1 MPAVERPVDEP
12 PPFTVVVHGPPG
24 VGKSTL
30 IKCLIKHFTRQDIRD
45 VKGPVTVIS
54 GKTRRLT
61 FVECPPDLF
70 GMIDAAK
77 YADLVLLV
85 IDGAFGFEMETF
97 EFLNLLQV
105 HGFPKVM
112 GVLTHL
118 DGFRDNKALKK
129 TKKILKHRF
138 WAEIYQGAKLFY
150 LSGIKNGRYLKREVH
165 NLARFIS
172 VMKFR
177 PLSWRQAH
185 PYLLADRFE
194 DVTSVERI
202 RTHPRCDRDI
212 ILYGY
217 VRGTNWKNGTK
228 AHIAGV
234 GDYDIEDIAMLP
246 DPCPLP
252 SQLKKRSL
260 NDRERLV
267 YAPMSDVGGLLFD
280 RDAMYVDI
288 PEWKMQYSK
297 PTVGGAEDGVG
308 EAMVRDLQRTNIGVD
323 EKLDQAQIQL
333 FANGEGILGADLD
346 FLSHNPDVL
355 HGEGVEDESD
365 ESEEEV
371 QEDTDES
378 DDSDDDD
385 DNYYDDNNND
395 DDRIPSEQ
403 FKLREKPIEQQL
415 VSPGG
420 RTRRRALFPAD
431 SVAEKDK
438 ITFDDEDSDEDYE
451 VSPKS
456 SNHGNGITN
465 GADNDDDKYE
475 EEGLGAA
482 ARWKARML
490 ERASTLFSD
499 RAADLQEIIYGNSSN
514 DISEKLADSL
524 DSEEDEDFLRPV
536 RRDGRSRN
544 LPVKDG
550 REEEENMLDVDVDS
564 SRNKFSADS
573 INRWCEEGA
582 TEALRDRFVTGD
594 WSEGAARADA
604 RPMED
609 SDGDGDGDDED
620 DVFGEF
626 EDVETGKHF
635 AGDTIEEADDAVVKD
650 IAAKKAA
657 KKAAFDVEYDESGG
671 GKGIRDAL
679 IPKKKG
685 INKDEESEE
694 ETFYDA
700 MKREMAER
708 AERTKAAM
716 DTLDPV
722 QRVAMEVRTPRR
734 LSQAAFQNIIIC
746 QYAYVIAGPSTRIIC
761 SNEVCWHSI

>member
-1 MPAVERPVDEP
+1 MPAVERPIDEP

-61 FVECPPDLF
+61 FVECPSDLF

-234 GDYDIEDIAMLP
+234 GDYDIEDITMLP

-297 PTVGGAEDGVG
+297 PTVDGAEDGVG

-323 EKLDQAQIQL
+323 EKLDQAHIQL
-333 FANGEGILGADLD
+333 FANGEGFLGADLD
-346 FLSHNPDVL
+346 FLSHNPGVL
-355 HGEGVEDESD
+355 NGDSAEDESD
-365 ESEEEV
+365 MGTDGSEEEIE
-371 QEDTDES
+371 EDTDES
-378 DDSDDDD
+378 DDEDD
-385 DNYYDDNNND
+385 DNYYKNNH
-395 DDRIPSEQ
+395 DDRIPSQ
-403 FKLREKPIEQQL
+403 QGKLRVGPIEQQL
-415 VSPGG
+415 VFPGG
-420 RTRRRALFPAD
+420 RTRRRAMFPAPD
-431 SVAEKDK
+431 SVAEKEK
-438 ITFDDEDSDEDYE
+438 ITFDDEESDGEFE

-456 SNHGNGITN
+456 VSHGNARTN
-465 GADNDDDKYE
+465 EADNDDDTYE

-490 ERASTLFSD
+490 ERASSLFSD
-499 RAADLQEIIYGNSSN
+499 RAADLQEIIYGNASN
-514 DISEKLADSL
+514 DISEKLVDRL

-536 RRDGRSRN
+536 RRDGRRRSQ
-544 LPVKDG
+544 PVQDG
-550 REEEENMLDVDVDS
+550 GGEEESALDVVADK
-564 SRNKFSADS
+564 SRNKLSIDS

-594 WSEGAARADA
+594 WSEGAARAEA

-609 SDGDGDGDDED
+609 SDGDGDDED
-620 DVFGEF
+620 EDEVFGEF
-626 EDVETGKHF
+626 EDVETGEHF
-635 AGDTIEEADDAVVKD
+635 AGDAIEKADDPAMKD

-671 GKGIRDAL
+671 GKGIRDSL
-679 IPKKKG
+679 ITKKKG
-685 INKDEESEE
+685 IDKDEESEE

-722 QRVAMEVRTPRR
+722 QRVAMEVRIARR
-734 LSQAAFQNIIIC
+734 LSQATFHNII
-746 QYAYVIAGPSTRIIC
+746 
-761 SNEVCWHSI
+761 